1 MFGIMEAACLSAL
14 FFLAGELG
22 SSVIQ
27 SLNNLRDRTA
37 KRLRQEAGAIKAAGA
52 FSNGAQ
58 DELAGRH
65 NIQNEAPP
73 AADPQGEDH
82 PTPGPSSPP
91 FMRHRLRHCLP
102 FWKTFCQSLLVLNWI
117 EHGFDLRW
125 ISSPPNPIFL
135 PNHRSAFDHS
145 DFVTLTIYNLV
156 MAGVLEPRPLQPYLV
171 LPIGVVLK
179 KSNLKPRLI
188 FDAQYLNSHIV
199 VPSFKYEDLGY
210 TNQFINPGDYL
221 VTTDFHSGYHHVDL
235 HPDFH
240 DYFGIEWNGL
250 FYVFTSLPFG
260 LASACWC
267 FTKITRELIHKW
279 RRVGHR
285 CSGYLDDGLHAGME
299 VELSNFIN
307 NHVIP
312 DTEYSG
318 FLLNLEKSILIPS
331 TRVKYL
337 GMFIDTIR
345 NCFEV
350 PSEKREVV
358 IKLLQSALASPHS
371 CCVHTLEIIAGNLAS
386 MHWAFGPLSR
396 LMTLSFYADIKRATR
411 RYAHISLSE
420 NTINDLKFW
429 LCGFD
434 RYSGFNP
441 IWEPVGFHMTIYTD
455 AAGLNL
461 QNYGGWAGWST
472 FNGQRL
478 VARGIWTG
486 DLLFDHSTAQELMA
500 VFNTIQS
507 FNRGDELRGKRIL
520 IKTDNQAVFYIIN
533 RAGSRDSHVH
543 DLCKQLFWY
552 CIHFNIRIQAVWI
565 PRELNS
571 FADYYSKLTD
581 SSDWRLDTKVFRHL
595 SSLWGGFD
603 IDLFASFEN
612 NQTLRYYSY
621 YFTPTATGIN
631 AFNFHWGKRCWCYPP
646 YSLIPSV
653 LSHAEACGSRLCLF
667 CPFTPTAMWWPLL
680 VTGNGSYFQPFTQ
693 DFMVI
698 PRRPNLIT
706 PGRLAHSYTNRK
718 PRWDF
723 IALLINFSVSSPLG
737 LLPVPHHPRAPTHLT
752 AP

>member
-37 KRLRQEAGAIKAAGA
+37 KRLRQEAGATKAAGA

-91 FMRHRLRHCLP
+91 FM
-102 FWKTFCQSLLVLNWI
+102 
-117 EHGFDLRW
+117 
-125 ISSPPNPIFL
+125 
-135 PNHRSAFDHS
+135 
-145 DFVTLTIYNLV
+145 YN
-156 MAGVLEPRPLQPYLV
+156 
-171 LPIGVVLK
+171 
-179 KSNLKPRLI
+179 
-188 FDAQYLNSHIV
+188 
-199 VPSFKYEDLGY
+199 
-210 TNQFINPGDYL
+210 
-221 VTTDFHSGYHHVDL
+221 
-235 HPDFH
+235 
-240 DYFGIEWNGL
+240 
-250 FYVFTSLPFG
+250 
-260 LASACWC
+260 
-267 FTKITRELIHKW
+267 
-279 RRVGHR
+279 
-285 CSGYLDDGLHAGME
+285 
-299 VELSNFIN
+299 
-307 NHVIP
+307 
-312 DTEYSG
+312 
-318 FLLNLEKSILIPS
+318 
-331 TRVKYL
+331 
-337 GMFIDTIR
+337 
-345 NCFEV
+345 
-350 PSEKREVV
+350 
-358 IKLLQSALASPHS
+358 
-371 CCVHTLEIIAGNLAS
+371 
-386 MHWAFGPLSR
+386 
-396 LMTLSFYADIKRATR
+396 
-411 RYAHISLSE
+411 
-420 NTINDLKFW
+420 
-429 LCGFD
+429 
-434 RYSGFNP
+434 GFNP

-603 IDLFASFEN
+603 IL
-612 NQTLRYYSY
+612 
-621 YFTPTATGIN
+621 
-631 AFNFHWGKRCWCYPP
+631 
-646 YSLIPSV
+646 
-653 LSHAEACGSRLCLF
+653 
-667 CPFTPTAMWWPLL
+667 
-680 VTGNGSYFQPFTQ
+680 
-693 DFMVI
+693 
-698 PRRPNLIT
+698 
-706 PGRLAHSYTNRK
+706 
-718 PRWDF
+718 
-723 IALLINFSVSSPLG
+723 
-737 LLPVPHHPRAPTHLT
+737 
-752 AP
+752 